1 MRRTMRARPSPA
13 IVVAILALVAALA
26 GTAVAEQATTSKQK
40 PVTKKK
46 VKKIAKKQVNKLAPG
61 IAQEQIEA
69 LAVLNEDLIRVN
81 ESLAFGEQRLL
92 AQNGPVSLTA
102 DCNAD
107 NGAGQNRIRILAAT
121 TQDGAFMDGSD
132 DHNGPGGATPTF
144 LNVGTPA
151 DDRELLKNS
160 TDIVGLADVDN
171 DIDDGFVAGPEGSY
185 IGLDGET
192 VALGL
197 NAFGAN
203 CSVKG
208 TIILI
213 P

>member
-26 GTAVAEQATTSKQK
+26 GTAVAEEATTSAK

-46 VKKIAKKQVNKLAPG
+46 VKKISKKQADK
-61 IAQEQIEA
+61 EIEA

-171 DIDDGFVAGPEGSY
+171 DIDDGFVAGPDGSY
-185 IGLDGET
+185 LGMEGEST
-192 VALGL
+192 ALGL

>member
-1 MRRTMRARPSPA
+1 MRRMMRAGPSPA
-13 IVVAILALVAALA
+13 MVVAILALVAALA
-26 GTAVAEQATTSKQK
+26 GTAVAEEATTSAKK

-46 VKKIAKKQVNKLAPG
+46 VKKIATKQADK
-61 IAQEQIEA
+61 EIEA

-171 DIDDGFVAGPEGSY
+171 DIDDGFVAGPDGSY
-185 IGLDGET
+185 LGMEGEST
-192 VALGL
+192 ALGL